1 MKNLANKIFL
11 DYYNTEYTNVNKLK
25 KYMFYSKKN
34 LILIL
39 YIASKSKITME
50 DACYNISPKV
60 ISRSTIQNILKE
72 GLANGFLEKKIN
84 PKDKRGKYY
93 NLNENGKKILEEWIN
108 DQKAI
113 FGNIDNIKLA
123 C

>member
-1 MKNLANKIFL
+1 
-11 DYYNTEYTNVNKLK
+11 
-25 KYMFYSKKN
+25 
-34 LILIL
+34 
-39 YIASKSKITME
+39 
-50 DACYNISPKV
+50 V